1 MFYQFTL
8 WLGLANKDYFHVH
21 YVVKKIETKLDH
33 VPSRVV
39 YNTIPPALVY
49 AMMIV
54 IVPVV
59 SVVIVVM
66 V

>member
-21 YVVKKIETKLDH
+21 YVVKKIETKLDR

-54 IVPVV
+54 VSVV
-59 SVVIVVM
+59 SVVVV
-66 V
+66 VSV